1 MPRWRPPGH
10 PGDRRAV
17 EEPTAATPTRLT
29 PTRRLRRGDLS
40 PRARTSPGAR
50 PHGAVLGS
58 LRQELRELWRGPLD
72 PGSRDG
78 AGSVVVDWTAAPFL
92 TMAGVAVL
100 DDFRR
105 QAGERGVP
113 VRVVASRR
121 WPRAVLRIVA
131 FDDLVPVAAR
141 QPHRARPQLVM
152 SGRSLMR

>member
-1 MPRWRPPGH
+1 M
-10 PGDRRAV
+10 DISDA
-17 EEPTAATPTRLT
+17 EP
-29 PTRRLRRGDLS
+29 
-40 PRARTSPGAR
+40 
-50 PHGAVLGS
+50 
-58 LRQELRELWRGPLD
+58 LRQELRELCRGALD

-113 VRVVASRR
+113 VWVEALRR

-131 FDDLVPVAAR
+131 FDDVVPVHDTLDQALADSAAD
-141 QPHRARPQLVM
+141 
-152 SGRSLMR
+152 GRRGNRTGLDRSS

>member
-1 MPRWRPPGH
+1 M
-10 PGDRRAV
+10 DISNA
-17 EEPTAATPTRLT
+17 EP
-29 PTRRLRRGDLS
+29 
-40 PRARTSPGAR
+40 
-50 PHGAVLGS
+50 
-58 LRQELRELWRGPLD
+58 LRQELRELCRGPLD

-78 AGSVVVDWTAAPFL
+78 AASVVVDWTAAPFL

-131 FDDLVPVAAR
+131 FDDVVPVHDTRIRPLPTARPTGGAGTAPGSTAAR
-141 QPHRARPQLVM
+141 DVRPEPDGV
-152 SGRSLMR
+152 SGYDQW